1 MGDFEQLHRQR
12 DNKYLHKKYF
22 TVISIFHLFNMDQ
35 TTKWRQ
41 IDYYTN
47 KKVFYFSRAKQELI
61 CDIKTDEAELKK
73 NQERKANPCS
83 QQCLKNSDHKQVFFW
98 ILSKGN
104 HQLIEE
110 ILGSLIENLL
120 TVYVLTA
127 NFLAPVFEI
136 ELMSVRSGVL
146 KLSFLKVLKF
156 DFQNSSQVDINIP
169 FHTDWLSIL
178 GILYERFV
186 TEKIMKKY

>member
-1 MGDFEQLHRQR
+1 M
-12 DNKYLHKKYF
+12 
-22 TVISIFHLFNMDQ
+22 
-35 TTKWRQ
+35 
-41 IDYYTN
+41 
-47 KKVFYFSRAKQELI
+47 
-61 CDIKTDEAELKK
+61 
-73 NQERKANPCS
+73 
-83 QQCLKNSDHKQVFFW
+83 KNSDHKQVFFW

-169 FHTDWLSIL
+169 FHTDWLSKSLKIFAVNLAIL
-178 GILYERFV
+178 TLLSGKFLRKHSPIEQW
-186 TEKIMKKY
+186 